1 MACGISQVQSNGL
14 LENNLYV
21 FLGEITKFFCSHLQN
36 VKLILLLGVMI
47 LCFLLLERGNSYEKK
62 RCSTIAMYI
71 LYSTLYLMK
80 VVSASIFL
88 KIG

>member
-1 MACGISQVQSNGL
+1 MR
-14 LENNLYV
+14 
-21 FLGEITKFFCSHLQN
+21 
-36 VKLILLLGVMI
+36 LILLLGVMI

-80 VVSASIFL
+80 VVSASLFL
-88 KIG
+88 KLVKVFVSLLDVHCTMC

>member
-1 MACGISQVQSNGL
+1 MR
-14 LENNLYV
+14 
-21 FLGEITKFFCSHLQN
+21 
-36 VKLILLLGVMI
+36 LILLLGVMI

-80 VVSASIFL
+80 VVSASLFL
-88 KIG
+88 KIVYQYKVSVIKSVGCVLYNVLMSFTGQEPSTLFM

>member
-1 MACGISQVQSNGL
+1 MR
-14 LENNLYV
+14 
-21 FLGEITKFFCSHLQN
+21 
-36 VKLILLLGVMI
+36 LILLLGVMI

-80 VVSASIFL
+80 VVSASLFL
-88 KIG
+88 KIVYQYKVSVSLLDVYCTMC